1 MPSGK
6 HLKMDADE
14 IKEGFLCPMCLKD
27 LRSASILQKHFEES
41 HSDDKDTLRQIRGMF
56 GKAKRKIMDK
66 IDSSDTDGLI
76 TGSEDDV
83 PEGLVTRGV
92 DPFLWDHQE
101 FGINCII
108 FSYLNSKLLI
118 KLHLTLAMVDFRN
131 KHQNCGTAKKTSHTV
146 NLICDSELLGLLLF
160 EISSKINLK

>member
-1 MPSGK
+1 
-6 HLKMDADE
+6 MDADE

-66 IDSSDTDGLI
+66 IDSSDTDGII

-118 KLHLTLAMVDFRN
+118 KLHLTLAMVDFRD
-131 KHQNCGTAKKTSHTV
+131 KHQNCGTAKKTRYTV

>member
-14 IKEGFLCPMCLKD
+14 IKEGFICPMCLKD

-66 IDSSDTDGLI
+66 IDSSDTDGII

-101 FGINCII
+101 FGINYIL

-118 KLHLTLAMVDFRN
+118 KLHLTMVDFRD
-131 KHQNCGTAKKTSHTV
+131 KHQNCGTAKNTSYTV
-146 NLICDSELLGLLLF
+146 NVTCDSELLGLFLF
-160 EISSKINLK
+160 

>member
-1 MPSGK
+1 VPSGK

-14 IKEGFLCPMCLKD
+14 IKEGFICPMCLKD

-66 IDSSDTDGLI
+66 IDSSDTDGII

-101 FGINCII
+101 FGMNYIL
-108 FSYLNSKLLI
+108 FSYLDSKLLI
-118 KLHLTLAMVDFRN
+118 KLHLTLAMVDFRD
-131 KHQNCGTAKKTSHTV
+131 KHQNCGTTKKTSYTV
-146 NLICDSELLGLLLF
+146 NLTCDSELLGLLLF
-160 EISSKINLK
+160 EISLKINLK

>member
-1 MPSGK
+1 
-6 HLKMDADE
+6 MDADE

-56 GKAKRKIMDK
+56 GKDEESHSDDKDTLRQIRGMFGKAKRKIMDK
-66 IDSSDTDGLI
+66 IDSSDTDGII

-108 FSYLNSKLLI
+108 FS
-118 KLHLTLAMVDFRN
+118 
-131 KHQNCGTAKKTSHTV
+131 
-146 NLICDSELLGLLLF
+146 
-160 EISSKINLK
+160 

>member
-1 MPSGK
+1 MPSVK

-14 IKEGFLCPMCLKD
+14 IKEGFICPMCLKD

-66 IDSSDTDGLI
+66 IDSSDTDGII

-101 FGINCII
+101 FGINYIKI
-108 FSYLNSKLLI
+108 TLFSYPNSKLLI
-118 KLHLTLAMVDFRN
+118 KLHLTLAMVNFRD
-131 KHQNCGTAKKTSHTV
+131 KHQNCGTAKKTSYKV
-146 NLICDSELLGLLLF
+146 NLTAWSFVI
-160 EISSKINLK
+160 

>member
-1 MPSGK
+1 
-6 HLKMDADE
+6 MDADE

-27 LRSASILQKHFEES
+27 LRSASILQKHFEEI

-56 GKAKRKIMDK
+56 GKAKRKIMEK
-66 IDSSDTDGLI
+66 IDSSETDGII

-101 FGINCII
+101 FGINYIL
-108 FSYLNSKLLI
+108 FSYLSTYKASFNPS
-118 KLHLTLAMVDFRN
+118 
-131 KHQNCGTAKKTSHTV
+131 
-146 NLICDSELLGLLLF
+146 DS
-160 EISSKINLK
+160 

>member
-1 MPSGK
+1 
-6 HLKMDADE
+6 MDADE

-66 IDSSDTDGLI
+66 IDSSDTDGII

-118 KLHLTLAMVDFRN
+118 KLHLTLLMVDFCD
-131 KHQNCGTAKKTSHTV
+131 KHQNCGTAKKTSYTV

>member
-66 IDSSDTDGLI
+66 IDSSDTDGII

-118 KLHLTLAMVDFRN
+118 KLHLTLAMVDFRD
-131 KHQNCGTAKKTSHTV
+131 KHQNCGTAKKTSYTV
-146 NLICDSELLGLLLF
+146 SLICDSELLGLLLF

>member
-66 IDSSDTDGLI
+66 IDSSDTDGII

-118 KLHLTLAMVDFRN
+118 KLHLTLAMVDFRD
-131 KHQNCGTAKKTSHTV
+131 KHQNCGTAKKTSYIV
-146 NLICDSELLGLLLF
+146 KLICDSELLGLLLF
-160 EISSKINLK
+160 EISSKISLK

>member
-66 IDSSDTDGLI
+66 IDSSDTDGII

-118 KLHLTLAMVDFRN
+118 KLHLTLAMVDFRD
-131 KHQNCGTAKKTSHTV
+131 KHQNCGTAKKTSYTV
-146 NLICDSELLGLLLF
+146 HLICDSELLGLLLF
-160 EISSKINLK
+160 EISSKMNLK